1 MLYAGPLWFL
11 LSSIIIAFLD
21 SVFLTR
27 TILEEPECAPDPDEE
42 TPMTNQPV
50 ICAKFSK
57 SKIMTDIKMAIAWC
71 RPPNQVSESD
81 EVVG

>member
-1 MLYAGPLWFL
+1 
-11 LSSIIIAFLD
+11 
-21 SVFLTR
+21 
-27 TILEEPECAPDPDEE
+27 
-42 TPMTNQPV
+42 V

-71 RPPNQVSESD
+71 RSPNQVSESD